1 MKSKRF
7 LAAVMIMILA
17 ISSLPYTAAA
27 KSIDEINQEEQA
39 VKEKTSTISTEIS
52 STLDEVNQKY
62 ASLEK
67 LKTEISNA
75 ETTLSQTEKDIV
87 ATQDRI
93 VKRTDSIAERMQ
105 GMQIKARQ
113 QSTLQVLLDSDSFT
127 DFVSRMYA
135 VSVLQNAQKQK
146 LEALFADRDK
156 LAVMKETVQ
165 KTKTELVKKHE
176 SLETETNELN
186 ARIDG
191 LEQTLSENKE
201 LLDKLAAD
209 RQNEQNRIQAEKVK
223 KAKEAEAAKAREN
236 AEKEAASTVATTESS
251 SSQNSS
257 PDTNPTPG
265 GGQAVA
271 PQPSTPS
278 TGGQAT
284 GNGRQVNVQATAYS
298 REEGGYIT
306 AVGINLY
313 ENPMVIAVD
322 PSVIPLWSI
331 VEVPGYGV
339 AVAGD
344 TGGAIKGNII
354 DLHMTT
360 IDQCRQWGR
369 RNVTVTIRS

>member
-1 MKSKRF
+1 
-7 LAAVMIMILA
+7 MILA
-17 ISSLPYTAAA
+17 ISSLPYNAAA

-39 VKEKTSTISTEIS
+39 VKEKTNTISSEIS
-52 STLDEVNQKY
+52 TTLDEVNEKY

-67 LKTEISNA
+67 LKAEIANA
-75 ETTLSQTEKDIV
+75 EATLTQTEKDIE

-93 VKRTDSIAERMQ
+93 VKRTESIAERMQ

-165 KTKTELVKKHE
+165 KTKTDLVKKHE
-176 SLETETNELN
+176 SLESETNELN
-186 ARIDG
+186 ERIAG
-191 LEQTLSENKE
+191 LEQTLSENKD
-201 LLDKLAAD
+201 LLNKLAAD
-209 RQNEQNRIQAEKVK
+209 RQSEQSRIEAEKVK
-223 KAKEAEAAKAREN
+223 K
-236 AEKEAASTVATTESS
+236 EKEAAAAKERENAAKEAATTTSSTQPSSSQSS
-251 SSQNSS
+251 SS
-257 PDTNPTPG
+257 TNPTPG
-265 GGQAVA
+265 GGSQPVTPPA
-271 PQPSTPS
+271 PS
-278 TGGQAT
+278 GGGEAPT
-284 GNGRQVNVQATAYS
+284 GNGRQINVQATAYS

-369 RNVTVTIRS
+369 RNITVTIRS